1 MDQNGVSRRQ
11 YLEAASDNLS
21 PKQIVTNI
29 FAFKKTP
36 RHLWTLS
43 KLEIFGAE
51 NIKKITELELKWRFL
66 NFSGRWK
73 KNTLERLDVT
83 VSFRG

>member
-1 MDQNGVSRRQ
+1 MDQNDLNRRQ
-11 YLEAASDNLS
+11 HLQAARDHLS
-21 PKQIVTNI
+21 PKHIVTNI
-29 FAFKKTP
+29 FAFKQTP
-36 RHLWTLS
+36 RHLLTLN
-43 KLEIFGAE
+43 KFEIFEEE
-51 NIKKITELELKWRFL
+51 NIKKFEELELRWRFL